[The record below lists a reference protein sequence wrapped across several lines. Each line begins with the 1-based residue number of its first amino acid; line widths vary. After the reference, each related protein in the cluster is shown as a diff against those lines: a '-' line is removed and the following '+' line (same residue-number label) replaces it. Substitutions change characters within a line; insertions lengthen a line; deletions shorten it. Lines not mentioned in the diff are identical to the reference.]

1 MLSLLL
7 FSCGRSR
14 DFSLTRE
21 SNSLSDYRRVRL
33 LSLEPRVLLYFT
45 QNFPFRYWDYDFSLE
60 NKDPAECTTDFRF
73 EKSDSSLLVDVWLI
87 VVQSFFFF
95 WLLFRGTN
103 AWCENAGHIW
113 PLCWPGTVRLFPCW
127 TGDLMCIYGDPA
139 YPLRTHLQCPFR
151 HGVLTRQ
158 MEEFNASMS
167 SVLQVKFLD
176 YKKNPQNW
184 P

>member
-73 EKSDSSLLVDVWLI
+73 EKSDSSLLVDV
-87 VVQSFFFF
+87 
-95 WLLFRGTN
+95 
-103 AWCENAGHIW
+103 
-113 PLCWPGTVRLFPCW
+113 
-127 TGDLMCIYGDPA
+127 
-139 YPLRTHLQCPFR
+139 
-151 HGVLTRQ
+151 
-158 MEEFNASMS
+158 
-167 SVLQVKFLD
+167 
-176 YKKNPQNW
+176 
-184 P
+184 